1 MDRRELGR
9 DVLGDLRSLSKQG
22 AEFVADHLVAA
33 GALADEEPEV
43 AWRHARAA
51 RSQGGRVA
59 VVRETVGLVAYR
71 AGEWAEAI
79 SELRAA
85 RRMGGGPG
93 HLPVMADAERALGH
107 PERAIELSR
116 SVEATALDAAA
127 AAELTIVVAGAR
139 SDLGQDEVALVGLR
153 AAAEGVDGDAPYA
166 ARIYYAYA
174 DLLDR
179 TGRRDDA
186 ITWFVRA
193 ADADADEETDAAERL
208 DELTSSDS
216 GTDVADDEHS
226 DPAGSDEEVDD
237 SALAEDDDSDPAGSD
252 DDDEAVVAEYSDA
265 DEDRLE
271 DHATL
276 TGDSDDSDDEVEDDA
291 DLIGDD
297 EDSDDEDRLGDDADL
312 TGDDEDSDDEDEDD
326 ADVADD
332 DSDDSRAD
340 DSGDD
345 RDGHE
350 DGATGEPLSDR

>member
-1 MDRRELGR
+1 MRGRVTAGVARGDDRDRPPPRPRRDETLGSRVRTEDLNESWPEIPEWVDRRELGR

-153 AAAEGVDGDAPYA
+153 AAAEGVDGEAPYA

-179 TGRRDDA
+179 TDRRDDA

-208 DELTSSDS
+208 DELTSADPGSDA
-216 GTDVADDEHS
+216 ADDEHS
-226 DPAGSDEEVDD
+226 DVDGSDEEVDD
-237 SALAEDDDSDPAGSD
+237 SGLADDDDSDS
-252 DDDEAVVAEYSDA
+252 DDDEAT
-265 DEDRLE
+265 DRRSTTTMTRLRRRRRTKTPTTTRPPTSS
-271 DHATL
+271 AT
-276 TGDSDDSDDEVEDDA
+276 TTTTRG
-291 DLIGDD
+291 
-297 EDSDDEDRLGDDADL
+297 RRR
-312 TGDDEDSDDEDEDD
+312 
-326 ADVADD
+326 
-332 DSDDSRAD
+332 SR
-340 DSGDD
+340 
-345 RDGHE
+345 R
-350 DGATGEPLSDR
+350 

>member
-1 MDRRELGR
+1 VRTEDLNESWPEIPDWVDRRELGR

-116 SVEATALDAAA
+116 SVEATALDAAG

-226 DPAGSDEEVDD
+226 DVDGSDEEVDD
-237 SALAEDDDSDPAGSD
+237 SALAEDDDSDPAGSDDDDDSDPAGSD

-276 TGDSDDSDDEVEDDA
+276 TGD
-291 DLIGDD
+291 
-297 EDSDDEDRLGDDADL
+297 
-312 TGDDEDSDDEDEDD
+312 DEDSDDEDEDDDD

-340 DSGDD
+340 DSEDD